1 MIIGEEGWDTCHV
14 TGAEV
19 EYAAAMLSY
28 EKNWFVFS
36 GGGTRLEE

>member
-1 MIIGEEGWDTCHV
+1 MKRICFNTCLV
-14 TGAEV
+14 RSAEV
-19 EYAAAMLSY
+19 EYEAAMLSY